1 MFQYL
6 FIGGYILLTTGGLV
20 LMKLGNNAGSIA
32 VQNSTVNFSVNVI
45 SLLGLIIYIISFL
58 MFTKIITT
66 YDLSYIYP
74 IVTGIVQVLS
84 LAAALL
90 IFKEHLTWFG
100 IIGIVLVIG
109 GIVIMN
115 INRG

>member
-6 FIGGYILLTTGGLV
+6 FIAVYILLTTGGLV
-20 LMKLGNNAGSIA
+20 LMKLGNNAGTIA
-32 VQNSTVNFSVNVI
+32 MQNSTVNFSVNIV

-58 MFTKIITT
+58 MFTKIITS

-74 IVTGIVQVLS
+74 IVTGIVQILS
-84 LAAALL
+84 LVAAFL
-90 IFKEHLTWFG
+90 IFKEHITWLG

-109 GIVIMN
+109 GIVVMN
-115 INRG
+115 INR